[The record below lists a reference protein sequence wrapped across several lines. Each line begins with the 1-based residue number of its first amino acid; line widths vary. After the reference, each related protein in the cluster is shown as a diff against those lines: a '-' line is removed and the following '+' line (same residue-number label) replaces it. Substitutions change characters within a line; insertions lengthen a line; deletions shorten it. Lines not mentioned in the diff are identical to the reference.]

1 MHISSCQFPF
11 FKTNVRIIST
21 KKLVLISPPEIAA
34 ALNNYYQNLLHPQ
47 KIYELRYAYFIS
59 IIMKKSRVDAAAAI
73 KSKAVSPKP
82 NPRWGREEET
92 EIFAKKVKL
101 FRQGKISDDDFRR
114 FRLQHGAY
122 GSRLRMDYSMVR
134 IKVPGGEIT
143 PEQVEKIAS
152 LSEAFSIGSAHVSTR
167 QNIQLHW
174 VQLEDVSEVM
184 RGLVEVGL
192 TTREACGNTVRNV
205 MCSHFAGVCPS
216 EAFDATPYAKAIA
229 RFLLRNPMCQNL
241 PRKFKINF
249 SCCDSHGL
257 VRIADIGLVPA
268 VKQVPSSSPSS
279 SSSSNTSS
287 SSSSNTSSSSP
298 SSNQKTTTEE
308 NERSDT
314 IRGFKIYLG
323 GGLGAAS
330 FIGHLLEDFT
340 PEEKLLATCMATIRL
355 FDRHGNRENM
365 ARNRMRYLVHEMGWE
380 KFQRMALKERS
391 IVEMTTSYSTEQLFD
406 VKSHEDTG
414 LVLQQQRPRQQ
425 QQQQQQQPNASG
437 SRMMAATTTTT
448 NTRPTKLPMLNGN
461 ITKDSP
467 GFERWLHTNAVPQ
480 KQEGY
485 FTVFITLGAGDITAS
500 QLRVLASA
508 IRDYSAEGVARNT
521 PQQNFALRYVRE
533 TDLPN
538 LYERLTLA
546 GLSNPGALTI
556 ASAVGCSGTTS
567 CNLAITNSH
576 RLAKEVQRKFLEL
589 GLDTD
594 DYLRDATIKIS
605 GCPNSCGQHEIA
617 TIGFFGGATR
627 MNNTMTPT
635 YTMLFG
641 GSAGEAGELGR
652 AIMRVPAKR
661 VIDTTLK
668 IIELYKNERGGQVEV
683 ATAAASPSSGLSDGD
698 KDDNDDSED
707 KNYHHYETLHQWIIR
722 LVNGQGSG
730 SIKNIEDMKAALTEV
745 TQLPSPEQNSDAYQ
759 DYGSDSRFT
768 AKTARGECAA

>member
-1 MHISSCQFPF
+1 
-11 FKTNVRIIST
+11 
-21 KKLVLISPPEIAA
+21 
-34 ALNNYYQNLLHPQ
+34 
-47 KIYELRYAYFIS
+47 
-59 IIMKKSRVDAAAAI
+59 MKKSRRVAAAI
-73 KSKAVSPKP
+73 NSKPVTPKP

-92 EIFAKKVKL
+92 EIFANKVRL

-143 PEQVEKIAS
+143 PEQLEKIAS

-192 TTREACGNTVRNV
+192 TTREACGNSVRNV

-216 EAFDATPYAKAIA
+216 EAFDSTPYSKAIA

-249 SCCDSHGL
+249 SCCDNHGL

-268 VKQVPSSSPSS
+268 IKSS
-279 SSSSNTSS
+279 
-287 SSSSNTSSSSP
+287 
-298 SSNQKTTTEE
+298 TENDSGE
-308 NERSDT
+308 T

-340 PEEKLLATCMATIRL
+340 SEDRVLATCMATIRL
-355 FDRHGNRENM
+355 FDRHGNRQNM
-365 ARNRMRYLVHEMGWE
+365 ARNRMRYLVHEIGWE
-380 KFQRMALKERS
+380 KFQKMVLQERS
-391 IVEMTTSYSTEQLFD
+391 IVEMTTSHSTAQLYD
-406 VKSHEDTG
+406 VKSHEDTRQ
-414 LVLQQQRPRQQ
+414 LLPKAPRIM
-425 QQQQQQQPNASG
+425 S
-437 SRMMAATTTTT
+437 
-448 NTRPTKLPMLNGN
+448 KLPMLNLKV
-461 ITKDSP
+461 TKDSS
-467 GFERWLHTNAVPQ
+467 GFDRWLHTNAVPQ

-485 FTVFITLGAGDITAS
+485 FTAFITLGAGDITAS
-500 QLRVLASA
+500 QLRILASA
-508 IRDYSAEGVARNT
+508 IRDYSAEAVARNT
-521 PQQNFALRYVRE
+521 AHQNFALRYVRE

-538 LYERLTLA
+538 LYEKLASA
-546 GLSNPGALTI
+546 GLANPGALTI

-589 GLDTD
+589 GLDID
-594 DYLRDATIKIS
+594 DSLRDATIKIS

-627 MNNTMTPT
+627 MNNMMTPT

-641 GSAGEAGELGR
+641 GSAGEAGELGK
-652 AIMRVPAKR
+652 AVMRVPAKR

-668 IIELYKNERGGQVEV
+668 IIELYKNERGAVTTG
-683 ATAAASPSSGLSDGD
+683 GGD
-698 KDDNDDSED
+698 DDD
-707 KNYHHYETLHQWIIR
+707 ETLHQWIIR
-722 LVNGQGSG
+722 LVKGQGSG
-730 SIKNIEDMKAALTEV
+730 SIKNIEDMKAALGQV
-745 TQLPSPEQNSDAYQ
+745 IQLPPSPQQNPDDYR
-759 DYGSDSRFT
+759 DYGSDSSFT

>member
-1 MHISSCQFPF
+1 
-11 FKTNVRIIST
+11 
-21 KKLVLISPPEIAA
+21 
-34 ALNNYYQNLLHPQ
+34 
-47 KIYELRYAYFIS
+47 
-59 IIMKKSRVDAAAAI
+59 MKKSKVAASAI
-73 KSKAVSPKP
+73 NNNNNSKTAPKP

-92 EIFAKKVKL
+92 EIFAKKVRL
-101 FRQGKISDDDFRR
+101 FRQGKISEDDFRR

-143 PEQVEKIAS
+143 PEQLEKIAS

-216 EAFDATPYAKAIA
+216 EAFDATPYSKAIA

-249 SCCDSHGL
+249 SCCDTHGL
-257 VRIADIGLVPA
+257 VRVADIGLVPT
-268 VKQVPSSSPSS
+268 VKSSS
-279 SSSSNTSS
+279 
-287 SSSSNTSSSSP
+287 
-298 SSNQKTTTEE
+298 TEE
-308 NERSDT
+308 EDGKT
-314 IRGFKIYLG
+314 IRGFRIYLG

-340 PEEKLLATCMATIRL
+340 PEDRLLATCMATIRL

-380 KFQRMALKERS
+380 RFQKMVLKERS
-391 IVEMTTSYSTEQLFD
+391 IVEMTTSYSTAQLFD
-406 VKSHEDTG
+406 VKSHEDTR
-414 LVLQQQRPRQQ
+414 LLPK
-425 QQQQQQQPNASG
+425 ASG
-437 SRMMAATTTTT
+437 RMMTMTT
-448 NTRPTKLPMLNGN
+448 TKLPMLNDVKV
-461 ITKDSP
+461 TKDSP

-485 FTVFITLGAGDITAS
+485 FTAFITLGAGDITAS
-500 QLRVLASA
+500 QLRILASA
-508 IRDYSAEGVARNT
+508 IRDYSAEAVARNT

-538 LYERLTLA
+538 LYEKLASA
-546 GLSNPGALTI
+546 GLANPGALTI

-594 DYLRDATIKIS
+594 DSLQDATIKIS

-641 GSAGEAGELGR
+641 GSAGEAGELGK
-652 AIMRVPAKR
+652 AVMRVPAKK

-668 IIELYKNERGGQVEV
+668 IIELYKNERAV
-683 ATAAASPSSGLSDGD
+683 ADAAGD
-698 KDDNDDSED
+698 HD
-707 KNYHHYETLHQWIIR
+707 HHETLHQWIIR
-722 LVNGQGSG
+722 LIKGQGSG
-730 SIKNIEDMKAALTEV
+730 SIKNLEDMKAALEQV
-745 TQLPSPEQNSDAYQ
+745 IQLPSPQQNPDFYR
-759 DYGSDSRFT
+759 DYGSDSHFT

>member
-1 MHISSCQFPF
+1 
-11 FKTNVRIIST
+11 
-21 KKLVLISPPEIAA
+21 
-34 ALNNYYQNLLHPQ
+34 
-47 KIYELRYAYFIS
+47 
-59 IIMKKSRVDAAAAI
+59 MKKSRVSASAV
-73 KSKAVSPKP
+73 KSKSATPKP

-92 EIFAKKVKL
+92 EIFAKKVRL

-143 PEQVEKIAS
+143 PEQLEKIAS

-192 TTREACGNTVRNV
+192 TTREACGNSVRNV

-257 VRIADIGLVPA
+257 VRVADIGLVPT
-268 VKQVPSSSPSS
+268 VRKLSSL
-279 SSSSNTSS
+279 
-287 SSSSNTSSSSP
+287 
-298 SSNQKTTTEE
+298 TTTSE
-308 NERSDT
+308 NSGEM

-340 PEEKLLATCMATIRL
+340 PEDRLLATCMATIRL

-380 KFQRMALKERS
+380 KFQKMVLKERS
-391 IVEMTTSYSTEQLFD
+391 IVEMTTSHSTAQLFD
-406 VKSHEDTG
+406 VKSHEDTR
-414 LVLQQQRPRQQ
+414 LLPKAPRT
-425 QQQQQQQPNASG
+425 
-437 SRMMAATTTTT
+437 M
-448 NTRPTKLPMLNGN
+448 TKLPMLNVKV
-461 ITKDSP
+461 TMDSP
-467 GFERWLHTNAVPQ
+467 AFERWLHTNAVPQ

-485 FTVFITLGAGDITAS
+485 FTAFITLGAGDITAS
-500 QLRVLASA
+500 QLRILASA
-508 IRDYSAEGVARNT
+508 IRDYSVEAVARNT

-533 TDLPN
+533 TDLLN
-538 LYERLTLA
+538 LYEKLASA
-546 GLSNPGALTI
+546 GLANPGALTI

-589 GLDTD
+589 GLDID
-594 DYLRDATIKIS
+594 DSLQDATIKIS

-641 GSAGEAGELGR
+641 GSAGEAGELGK
-652 AIMRVPAKR
+652 AVMRVPAKR
-661 VIDTTLK
+661 VIDTALK
-668 IIELYKNERGGQVEV
+668 IIELYKNER
-683 ATAAASPSSGLSDGD
+683 AAAAATGDDDDDGAD
-698 KDDNDDSED
+698 
-707 KNYHHYETLHQWIIR
+707 HHETLHQWIIR
-722 LVNGQGSG
+722 LTKGQGTG
-730 SIKNIEDMKAALTEV
+730 SIKNIEDMKATLAQV
-745 TQLPSPEQNSDAYQ
+745 IQLPSPQQNPDDYR
-759 DYGSDSRFT
+759 DYGSDSHFT